1 MIEWFFIFIFSLTLL
16 IKSADWFIE
25 SSEKIGLALKIHP
38 FIIGVTI
45 VAIGTSFP
53 ELGVALASVLKGVG
67 ELAVANTVG
76 TIIAN
81 ILLIG
86 GLSAIA
92 ARVLFVERNLIDL
105 DTPLFVGAMGLY
117 ILTMIDKKITFEEG
131 LLLLITFIVYLSYT
145 ITKKEEKGKYFPKTQ
160 KITPKIVLFL
170 FLGMIGL
177 AVGANYTIES
187 TIKLARFLNI
197 PASLIT
203 IIATAVGTS
212 LPEMV
217 VSVGAAIKKK
227 FDIAL
232 GNVFGSNIFDALLIG
247 GVPALIK
254 PLFLDDLTFNVGLPF
269 LGGASILL
277 VVSSISQRIHL
288 WEGLFYI
295 LIYILFLIKLLS
307 LG

>member
-1 MIEWFFIFIFSLTLL
+1 MIEWFFFFIFSLALL

-25 SSEKIGLALKIHP
+25 SAEKIGLALKIHP

-45 VAIGTSFP
+45 IAIGTSLP
-53 ELGVALASVLKGVG
+53 ELGVAIASVLKGVG

-92 ARVLFVERNLIDL
+92 AKTLFVERNLVDL
-105 DTPLFVGAMGLY
+105 DTPLFAGAMALY
-117 ILTMIDKKITFEEG
+117 ILTMIDKKITSKEG
-131 LLLLITFIVYLSYT
+131 LILLITFVAYLCYT
-145 ITKKEEKGKYFPKTQ
+145 IMKKEEGKFFLKAQ
-160 KITPKIVLFL
+160 KVTLKEIFFL

-177 AVGANYTIES
+177 AFGANYTIDS
-187 TIKLARFLNI
+187 TVKLAHFFEI
-197 PASLIT
+197 PPSLIT

-217 VSVGAAIKKK
+217 VSVGAAFKKK

-232 GNVFGSNIFDALLIG
+232 GNVFGSNVFDALLIG
-247 GVPALIK
+247 GAPALIK
-254 PLFLDDLTFNVGLPF
+254 PLFLDDLTFKVGLPF
-269 LGGASILL
+269 LGGAAILL
-277 VVSSISQRIHL
+277 IISSISQRIHL

-295 LIYILFLIKLLS
+295 LVYILFLMKLL
-307 LG
+307 GWG